1 MIGHHHQSHP
11 MNSEMEHNYEV
22 GNAKNIQDKVSC
34 FLSVYLVLHLTLYMQ
49 QVGVLSTL
57 CNLHLDL
64 IIVLLTLY
72 KSYIYVMI
80 QHRLERLRELGLNC
94 RTTYLYSFFWSYH
107 TSYKKEVKCSVQDHK
122 TEDDSN
128 YAWYIWHVPIIETRQ
143 SYPYC
148 CFPLLK
154 KQPRCKL
161 YGPLNHPV
169 RPKTVQ
175 ANRKDTPGMI
185 RC

>member
-1 MIGHHHQSHP
+1 

-34 FLSVYLVLHLTLYMQ
+34 FLSVYLVLHLTCTLYMQ

-72 KSYIYVMI
+72 NSYIYSYIYVII

-94 RTTYLYSFFWSYH
+94 RTTYLYSFFGLITQH
-107 TSYKKEVKCSVQDHK
+107 IRKKSNVQCK
-122 TEDDSN
+122 T
-128 YAWYIWHVPIIETRQ
+128 TRQ
-143 SYPYC
+143 
-148 CFPLLK
+148 
-154 KQPRCKL
+154 R
-161 YGPLNHPV
+161 
-169 RPKTVQ
+169 
-175 ANRKDTPGMI
+175 MI
-185 RC
+185 RIMRDIYGMSR

>member
-1 MIGHHHQSHP
+1 

-94 RTTYLYSFFWSYH
+94 RTTY
-107 TSYKKEVKCSVQDHK
+107 
-122 TEDDSN
+122 
-128 YAWYIWHVPIIETRQ
+128 
-143 SYPYC
+143 
-148 CFPLLK
+148 
-154 KQPRCKL
+154 
-161 YGPLNHPV
+161 
-169 RPKTVQ
+169 
-175 ANRKDTPGMI
+175 
-185 RC
+185 

>member
-1 MIGHHHQSHP
+1 

-80 QHRLERLRELGLNC
+80 QHHLERLRELGLNC
-94 RTTYLYSFFWSYH
+94 RTTYLLFFWSYH
-107 TSYKKEVKCSVQDHK
+107 TTYKKEVKCSVQDHK

-128 YAWYIWHVPIIETRQ
+128 YA
-143 SYPYC
+143 
-148 CFPLLK
+148 
-154 KQPRCKL
+154 
-161 YGPLNHPV
+161 
-169 RPKTVQ
+169 
-175 ANRKDTPGMI
+175 
-185 RC
+185 

>member
-64 IIVLLTLY
+64 IIVQLTLY

-94 RTTYLYSFFWSYH
+94 RTTYLYSFFGLITQH
-107 TSYKKEVKCSVQDHK
+107 IRKKSNVQCK
-122 TEDDSN
+122 T
-128 YAWYIWHVPIIETRQ
+128 TRQ
-143 SYPYC
+143 
-148 CFPLLK
+148 
-154 KQPRCKL
+154 R
-161 YGPLNHPV
+161 
-169 RPKTVQ
+169 
-175 ANRKDTPGMI
+175 MI
-185 RC
+185 RTMHDISGMSR

>member
-34 FLSVYLVLHLTLYMQ
+34 FLSVYLVLHLTFCMQ

-148 CFPLLK
+148 CFPLFK
-154 KQPRCKL
+154 KNNRD
-161 YGPLNHPV
+161 
-169 RPKTVQ
+169 
-175 ANRKDTPGMI
+175 ANYMVH
-185 RC
+185 

>member
-34 FLSVYLVLHLTLYMQ
+34 FLSVCLVLHLTLYMQ

-94 RTTYLYSFFWSYH
+94 RTTYLYSFFGLITQH
-107 TSYKKEVKCSVQDHK
+107 IRKKSNVQCK
-122 TEDDSN
+122 TTRQRMIRIMRN
-128 YAWYIWHVPIIETRQ
+128 IWHVPIIETRKKL
-143 SYPYC
+143 
-148 CFPLLK
+148 FVLLFSPFK
-154 KQPRCKL
+154 KNNRD
-161 YGPLNHPV
+161 
-169 RPKTVQ
+169 
-175 ANRKDTPGMI
+175 ANYMVH
-185 RC
+185 

>member
-1 MIGHHHQSHP
+1 

-80 QHRLERLRELGLNC
+80 QHRLERLRKLGLNC
-94 RTTYLYSFFWSYH
+94 RTTYLYSFFGFITQH
-107 TSYKKEVKCSVQDHK
+107 IRKEVKCSVQDHK

-128 YAWYIWHVPIIETRQ
+128 YA
-143 SYPYC
+143 
-148 CFPLLK
+148 
-154 KQPRCKL
+154 
-161 YGPLNHPV
+161 
-169 RPKTVQ
+169 
-175 ANRKDTPGMI
+175 
-185 RC
+185 